1 MKTEIRLTE
10 IRDILEKEK
19 INNIYPIYINW
30 IKTLLPFWKEAV
42 IRIGELKDFD
52 QKKLDKHLSVIENS
66 FSLME
71 DWRFER
77 IKYIKARRN
86 EIDSA
91 ISFIRNR
98 ALDKEVSKYY
108 FAPICRNVAS
118 LLRISLYISTHGYGD
133 DQIPTCIAQ
142 AIYEL
147 SFCHVLLPFDTSDF
161 IWFLPKGA
169 SIHTDNKDDLDN
181 YHMMIENAGKK
192 FEIMDAI
199 QEYNNMAV
207 KFWRNFEKPIPWNYP
222 KDIFTLEFENIS
234 KNLHYSAIN
243 AFHNK

>member
-1 MKTEIRLTE
+1 MKIEIRLTE

-19 INNIYPIYINW
+19 MNTIYPFYINW
-30 IKTLLPFWKEAV
+30 VKTLLPFWKEAV
-42 IRIGELKDFD
+42 IRIGNLKDFD

-71 DWRFER
+71 DWRFKR
-77 IKYIKARRN
+77 IKYIKVRRN

-118 LLRISLYISTHGYGD
+118 LLRTSLYISTHGYSD
-133 DQIPTCIAQ
+133 DQMPTCVAQ
-142 AIYEL
+142 TMYDL
-147 SFCHVLLPFDTSDF
+147 SSCHTLLPFDTSDF
-161 IWFLPKGA
+161 IWFLPKDK
-169 SIHTDNKDDLDN
+169 SIHTDNKNDLDN
-181 YHMMIENAGKK
+181 HHLMFENAGKK

-199 QEYNNMAV
+199 QEYNNVAA
-207 KFWRNFEKPIPWNYP
+207 KLWETFEKPIPWNYP
-222 KDIFTLEFENIS
+222 KDIFTLEFENVS
-234 KNLHYSAIN
+234 KELHHATVN
-243 AFHNK
+243 AFHNR